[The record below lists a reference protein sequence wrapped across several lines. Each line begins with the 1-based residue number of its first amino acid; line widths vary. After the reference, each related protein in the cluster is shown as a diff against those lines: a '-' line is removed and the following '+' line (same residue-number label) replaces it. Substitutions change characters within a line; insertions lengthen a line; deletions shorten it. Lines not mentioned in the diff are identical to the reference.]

1 MNAYRPPRREGA
13 KTYLY
18 RHFDAFGS
26 LLYVGIS
33 LSWLMRTKAHSKSAE
48 WFEEVARV
56 TIEQF
61 ATREEAMEAEREAIR
76 REKPRYNVV
85 HNRPRV
91 RAKGQRK
98 QIKSKGLGPQGP
110 LSFIA
115 GPCALVGPALVY
127 HENKVSVMVAW
138 GTPGTPGQLTEI
150 VLGELVPD
158 APDWA
163 YRCASVLLVL
173 GAGDV
178 TIAMAREMRSD
189 IIRTLKSSLAKV
201 EAFDTD
207 IALAVAYADLFPS
220 PKSKQI
226 LSEIAA

>member
-1 MNAYRPPRREGA
+1 MNAPSTR
-13 KTYLY
+13 TSLY
-18 RHFDAFGS
+18 RHFDADGA

-33 LSWLMRTKAHSKSAE
+33 LSWPARTKAHVRESS
-48 WFEEVARV
+48 WFAEVAQV

-61 ATREEAMEAEREAIR
+61 ATREEALEAEREAIR
-76 REKPRYNVV
+76 REKPRHNIV

-91 RAKGQRK
+91 AVKGQRRR
-98 QIKSKGLGPQGP
+98 IGLKGPSRDLQSP

-127 HENKVSVMVAW
+127 HANKVSVMVAW

-163 YRCASVLLVL
+163 YRCASVLLLL
-173 GAGDV
+173 GAGEV
-178 TIAMAREMRSD
+178 TIAMAREMRGD
-189 IIRTLKSSLAKV
+189 IIRTLQSSLAKV
-201 EAFDTD
+201 EAFETD

-226 LSEIAA
+226 LSEVAA